1 VSDAKVYPP
10 FNARGVVLTWAA
22 DFDVTRGIDSLI
34 ARVGALVD
42 GTAARLTP
50 EEREVLRGLV
60 AAVEPYTVGA
70 PNAQSYP
77 MTLLIEALPLI
88 ARLVGEGT

>member
-1 VSDAKVYPP
+1 MSDICPHCHAKL
-10 FNARGVVLTWAA
+10 R
-22 DFDVTRGIDSLI
+22 D
-34 ARVGALVD
+34 
-42 GTAARLTP
+42 TAARLTP